1 MHKWF
6 MAGLICV
13 ACLVG
18 VSLLIWAMPP
28 KEEAAHEPEGPA
40 IELPPAQPADVGMA
54 EAAYKSNCLAC
65 HGDQLQGG
73 FGPALNAVGSSLS
86 REQIYQVITKGR
98 GNMPGFEGRLSDEE
112 IINLTNWLAE
122 MGS

>member
-1 MHKWF
+1 MHKWL

-18 VSLLIWAMPP
+18 VGLLIWGMPP
-28 KEEAAHEPEGPA
+28 KEEAAHEPEGPG
-40 IELPPAQPADVGMA
+40 IEVPAQPADAAMA
-54 EAAYKSNCLAC
+54 EASYKSNCLGC

-73 FGPALNAVGSSLS
+73 FGPALNAVGASLS
-86 REQIYQVITKGR
+86 REQIYEIISKGK
-98 GNMPGFEGRLSDEE
+98 GNMPGFGGRLSDEE
-112 IINLTNWLAE
+112 IINLANWLAE

>member
-1 MHKWF
+1 MSKYF

-18 VSLLIWAMPP
+18 VGLLVWGMPP
-28 KEEAAHEPEGPA
+28 KEEAAHQDEGPA
-40 IELPPAQPADVGMA
+40 FEVPVVPADAAMA
-54 EAAYKSNCLAC
+54 EAAYKSNCLSC

-73 FGPALNAVGSSLS
+73 FGPALNAVGASLS
-86 REQIYQVITKGR
+86 REQIYQVITKGK
-98 GNMPGFEGRLSDEE
+98 GNMPGFGGRLSEDE
-112 IINLTNWLAE
+112 IVNLTNWLAE

>member
-1 MHKWF
+1 MHKWL

-18 VSLLIWAMPP
+18 VGLLIWGMPP
-28 KEEAAHEPEGPA
+28 KEEAAHEPEGPG
-40 IELPPAQPADVGMA
+40 IEVPAQPADAAMA
-54 EAAYKSNCLAC
+54 EASYKSNCLGC

-73 FGPALNAVGSSLS
+73 FGPALNAVGASLS
-86 REQIYQVITKGR
+86 REQIYEIISKGK
-98 GNMPGFEGRLSDEE
+98 GNMPGFGGRLSEDE